1 MTRHEYNHYQC
12 KLQINQLTLDVASM
26 TEMKYCPICHK
37 EVEVEYVTKPDAD
50 LKVCKNCGAAV
61 SIRYNDH

>member
-1 MTRHEYNHYQC
+1 MNTI
-12 KLQINQLTLDVASM
+12 INANPRSNLDVTSM

-37 EVEVEYVTKPDAD
+37 EVDVEYVAKPDVD

-61 SIRYNDH
+61 SIRYKDY